1 MAVKM
6 ANNLLELENLIWL
19 GCGDCSINKEL
30 KLYCE
35 NLLLVDAFDAAVYNQ
50 LSDNVVANQVYRKNS
65 FVAEA
70 QTKKFHLISPSKF
83 STSVELE
90 RVFQVLP
97 GCKHLETLEMKPKG
111 IPEIVNESGLE
122 FKTYSNC
129 LIIDFDGLSTSLLTD
144 FFESPIS
151 NKFLYI
157 IVRLSRAEGTNGKPY
172 HYVNLMRSFGFIFA
186 ELLEED
192 FGSLYFFSKEQYQL
206 VVEAFESNEKFE
218 KINKLEK
225 VLYTLLGRVEEI
237 SKESSGYFETLI
249 ENSKSN
255 AERANRVEDSLNKL
269 SSQVEKMTDSTSS
282 SLNSLTEKVTEHRK
296 RTVEIERDLS
306 DLAVQTDLIKN
317 SNSSSLS
324 ELAETVKQSDA
335 HIAKVEQSL
344 SALALQADEM
354 RESTSN
360 SFNSFEKSSILKFE
374 QIDKAW
380 RGVSELLTSVEREL
394 STNSNSLSSLVED
407 SKINYESLPSVIKE
421 ELLSNNKALNQS
433 IDIIIK
439 GRAAN
444 VVTQLE
450 AYDTIKRFLQY
461 GVIPVHFHGW
471 PVSPDIAVRLI
482 DMITTQKFDLI
493 IEFGSGT
500 STLIMCSALAKTSS
514 NQSRFVSF
522 EHLDK
527 YYNSTLSMLK
537 RHGVEEFVDL
547 CHAPLS
553 NYEAAGTKYMHY
565 ACEKKLK
572 EVYDEIKPANVLVL
586 VDGPP
591 GSTNRHAR
599 YPAFPKIMNIFKQ
612 SNLTVFMDDY
622 ARIDEKECVEM
633 WEKDAVFYERPF
645 NVTSLSAEKGL
656 AIIKVGKRE
665 V

>member
-1 MAVKM
+1 MAIKM
-6 ANNLLELENLIWL
+6 AKNLLELENLIWL
-19 GCGDCSINKEL
+19 GCGDCSINKDITL
-30 KLYCE
+30 NCE
-35 NLLLVDAFDAAVYNQ
+35 NLLLVDAFEAAVYNQ
-50 LSDNVVANQVYRKNS
+50 LSGNIFADQVYRKSS
-65 FVAEA
+65 FVAES

-83 STSVELE
+83 STSLELD
-90 RVFQVLP
+90 QVLETLP
-97 GCKHLETLEMKPKG
+97 GCNHLETVEMEPK
-111 IPEIVNESGLE
+111 EISELINESGLE
-122 FKTYSNC
+122 FETSSNC
-129 LIIDFDGLSTSLLTD
+129 LIIDFDGLSRALLIHFLEGTL
-144 FFESPIS
+144 S
-151 NKFLYI
+151 NNFLYI
-157 IVRLSRAEGTNGKPY
+157 IIRISRFEGASSQPY
-172 HYVNLMRSFGFIFA
+172 HYVDLMRSYGFSLA
-186 ELLEED
+186 ELFVED
-192 FGSLYFFSKEQYQL
+192 FGSLYFFSKEKYQFAVKAL
-206 VVEAFESNEKFE
+206 QSSE
-218 KINKLEK
+218 KLEK
-225 VLYTLLGRVEEI
+225 IYKLERGFYSLLERTEEI
-237 SKESSGYFETLI
+237 ARATSRYFEILI

-255 AERANRVEDSLNKL
+255 VERVNRVEEILNKL
-269 SSQVEKMTDSTSS
+269 SSQVEKMADSTSS
-282 SLNSLTEKVTEHRK
+282 SLSV
-296 RTVEIERDLS
+296 
-306 DLAVQTDLIKN
+306 
-317 SNSSSLS
+317 
-324 ELAETVKQSDA
+324 LAETVKQSDA
-335 HIAKVEQSL
+335 HIARVEQSL
-344 SALALQADEM
+344 SVLALQADEM

-394 STNSNSLSSLVED
+394 NTNSTSLSSLVED
-407 SKINYESLPSVIKE
+407 SKINFESLPSAIRE
-421 ELLSNNKALNQS
+421 ELALNNKALNQS
-433 IDIIIK
+433 IDTIVK

-471 PVSPDIAVRLI
+471 PVSPDIGVRLI

-522 EHLDK
+522 DHLEK

-537 RHGVEEFVDL
+537 KHGVEEFVDL

-553 NYEAAGTKYMHY
+553 NYEAAGSKYMHY

-599 YPAFPKIMNIFKQ
+599 YPAFPKIVNIFEL
-612 SNLTVFMDDY
+612 SSLTVFMDDY

-633 WEKDAVFYERPF
+633 WENDAVIHNRSF

>member
-19 GCGDCSINKEL
+19 GCGDCSINKEITL
-30 KLYCE
+30 RCE

-50 LSDNVVANQVYRKNS
+50 LSSNVSGAQVYRQSS
-65 FVAEA
+65 FVAES
-70 QTKKFHLISPSKF
+70 QSKKFHLISPSKF

-90 RVFQVLP
+90 QVFEMLP
-97 GCKHLETLEMKPKG
+97 GCKHLETVEMAPKG
-111 IPEIVNESGLE
+111 ISEIINESGLE
-122 FKTYSNC
+122 FETYSNC
-129 LIIDFDGLSTSLLTD
+129 LIIDFDGLSTALLLD
-144 FFESPIS
+144 FLESTFSKNFLYVIIRISRFEGAS
-151 NKFLYI
+151 NK
-157 IVRLSRAEGTNGKPY
+157 PY
-172 HYVNLMRSFGFIFA
+172 RYVDLLRSFGFSLA
-186 ELLEED
+186 ELFEED
-192 FGSLYFFSKEQYQL
+192 FGSLYFFNKEQYQFAVKAL
-206 VVEAFESNEKFE
+206 QSSE
-218 KINKLEK
+218 KLEK
-225 VLYTLLGRVEEI
+225 IYELERGFYSLLARAEEI
-237 SKESSGYFETLI
+237 ASASSRYFGILI

-255 AERANRVEDSLNKL
+255 VERVNRVENSLNEL
-269 SSQVEKMTDSTSS
+269 SSQVERMADAT
-282 SLNSLTEKVTEHRK
+282 
-296 RTVEIERDLS
+296 
-306 DLAVQTDLIKN
+306 
-317 SNSSSLS
+317 SSSLS
-324 ELAETVKQSDA
+324 ELAETVKQNDA
-335 HIAKVEQSL
+335 HIARVEQSL
-344 SALALQADEM
+344 NALTLRADEM
-354 RESTSN
+354 RDATSS

-374 QIDKAW
+374 QIDEAW
-380 RGVSELLTSVEREL
+380 RGVSELLTSVERTL
-394 STNSNSLSSLVED
+394 NANSISLSSLVED
-407 SKINYESLPSVIKE
+407 SKISFERLPNVIRE
-421 ELLSNNKALNQS
+421 ELLLNNKSLNQS
-433 IDIIIK
+433 IDIIVK

-444 VVTQLE
+444 VVAQLE

-471 PVSPDIAVRLI
+471 PVSPDIGVRLI

-522 EHLDK
+522 DHLEK

-537 RHGVEEFVDL
+537 KHGVEEFVDL

-553 NYEAAGTKYMHY
+553 NYQAAGIKYMHY

-599 YPAFPKIMNIFKQ
+599 YPAFPKIVNIFEL

-645 NVTSLSAEKGL
+645 NVTPLSAEKGL